1 MSWPAATA
9 MPRDPAP
16 RDPMEDE
23 PSLAPRPAAGR
34 PAPAPARNSQPPL
47 FLAPSSVPKAEKVE
61 RAEPSVIVPVETM
74 STEAVVRDR
83 AFRSETSV
91 VSKQPKRPPVYVL
104 AGGFGLLGTL
114 LAFGAVVGITSVV
127 RSSSAS
133 AGGKVALHPPAV
145 MAAAVSVSP
154 LTQAPAIEPQT
165 AIATTPKA
173 GDPATVTAAG
183 NVGANGG
190 GYVGGASRPAPDH
203 DTAAPHMTPRATT
216 HVYKTIVRPP
226 APPPVVA
233 ANSPKAPADP
243 KGKKLVQGTKADID
257 DAKAAEELARAQLE
271 ASLK

>member
-34 PAPAPARNSQPPL
+34 PAPARNSQPPL
-47 FLAPSSVPKAEKVE
+47 FLAPVGPASAPKPE
-61 RAEPSVIVPVETM
+61 RDEPSVIVPLETK
-74 STEAVVRDR
+74 STEAVVKDR
-83 AFRSETSV
+83 GFQSETSV
-91 VSKQPKRPPVYVL
+91 VSKPPKRPPVYVL

-127 RSSSAS
+127 RSSSAA
-133 AGGKVALHPPAV
+133 AGGKVALHPPAI
-145 MAAAVSVSP
+145 MAAAVAVSP
-154 LTQAPAIEPQT
+154 LTQAPAVDPQAT
-165 AIATTPKA
+165 VATTPKA
-173 GDPATVTAAG
+173 GDPATATAAAAG
-183 NVGANGG
+183 NVGANAG

-203 DTAAPHMTPRATT
+203 DTAAPHMAPRPPT

-226 APPPVVA
+226 PPPPVVVA
-233 ANSPKAPADP
+233 TAPKPPAGQ
-243 KGKKLVQGTKADID
+243 KGTSKGTKADID